1 MTDCPCGSGLDYAI
15 CCEPCISGAA
25 PAATAVAL
33 MRSRYTAY
41 VKNEIPYLGETLHP
55 QHRSDWDADA
65 TRKWSENAEWNAL
78 EILSTQ
84 AGEADDEEGLVEFAA
99 LYREDDLDKRHH
111 ETSHFSKHNGRWYYV
126 DGELPKPSTHRNET
140 PKVGRND
147 PCPCGSGKKYK
158 KCCGR

>member
-1 MTDCPCGSGLDYAI
+1 MTDCPCGSGLDYAV
-15 CCEPCISGAA
+15 CCEPCIRGVS

-55 QHRSDWDADA
+55 QHRSDWDEDA
-65 TRKWSENAEWNAL
+65 TRRWSENAEWKSL
-78 EILSTQ
+78 EVLGTQ
-84 AGEADDEEGLVEFAA
+84 AGEADDDEGLVEFLAVFN
-99 LYREDDLDKRHH
+99 EDNVDKRHH
-111 ETSHFSKHNGRWYYV
+111 ETSRFRKHKDRWYYV
-126 DGELPKPSTHRNET
+126 DGELPKPKTQRNET